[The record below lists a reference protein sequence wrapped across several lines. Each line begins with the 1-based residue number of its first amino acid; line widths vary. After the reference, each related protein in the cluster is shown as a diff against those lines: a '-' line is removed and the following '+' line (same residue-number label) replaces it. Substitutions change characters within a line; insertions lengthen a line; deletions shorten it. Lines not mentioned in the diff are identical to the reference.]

1 MAGLAGQDH
10 QAGILHKIQVW
21 GCDARLGHSF
31 WKYMKTQDGGQ
42 GPFACLPFI
51 RGPQGLPVYAFCG
64 WCVCVCVLC
73 IRPYCGGGTSK
84 PFVSVLCDNSV
95 NVLWV
100 LCVERVCGVWMYLC
114 VCVLYVYVL

>member
-1 MAGLAGQDH
+1 MG
-10 QAGILHKIQVW
+10 
-21 GCDARLGHSF
+21 ARDL
-31 WKYMKTQDGGQ
+31 
-42 GPFACLPFI
+42 
-51 RGPQGLPVYAFCG
+51 LPVSRPYGAHRVFRCMHFVG
-64 WCVCVCVLC
+64 GVCVCVLC